1 MLAQQFV
8 DKLEGT
14 GLLHTDIIAELRRQL
29 ADTKGRVTVE
39 ALAKLL
45 VDNGHLTKFQA
56 TKLVAELR
64 ETSDPTPAT
73 KPSVP
78 VSNQGASE
86 LDLAPLDGSSTNSPS
101 AAIVVGGNEV
111 EVVEVIEEDVV
122 EVVEEA
128 VEEVAV
134 VDDDVDTSEVVEV
147 VEETAEVVEVIEPP
161 RKKKTPKVAAEPS
174 IFPTTSS
181 PPPPPMEPMAP
192 PPKPKLPA
200 KAKRNPWEDF
210 RILGVGSVLGVLLL
224 LGAALLWWYFRGT
237 ADELWEKANSSYES
251 RSYETAEKFFGDF
264 VERFTSDDR
273 LSTAKVRRALSQL
286 RRAAENSTD
295 PNEGLKAAKL
305 VLPPIAEEPG
315 IPSERGDL
323 TGVLLT
329 IAEKFNGKADAEKEI
344 AGKKALMDA
353 QKELQQILEN
363 PQFVGNAQKT
373 QQANRIARIDEER
386 QRIMRDIGREEDLV
400 STIANIKTALEQKD
414 TARSYSLRTDLVR
427 KFPQLEINP
436 ELNALIVQA
445 ANIQKDLVKK
455 ADLSVIE
462 ATPQPNIPAAV
473 LVNSQGSAVDELQGN
488 LVYVNALGAVYCLE
502 ASTGNVL
509 WRQYVGRDVSNQ
521 PIRLSDAPDSDTLVT
536 RSTAGIIQRF
546 SGTDGSSVWKAAFPD
561 RIYSPTVDNDQIFA
575 AVPSGEIASL
585 DGTTGSIRW
594 STKLPQPVPVSPG
607 FGVKKP
613 NLYVPGE
620 HSNLYVLSRNSGEC
634 KEVLYL
640 GHAAGSIAVPPAYV
654 LGHLFVFE
662 NPAPDY
668 STVRIFSTNDEGLEL
683 KTAQPPFR
691 LKGNI
696 VVPPQ
701 VDGRRVIVI
710 TDLGEIAVLDVEP
723 ASAKEKVS
731 RIASNPASEPSPRPL
746 YAWAKSNEMWVCSN
760 RFSRYDVQV
769 SRGQID
775 RKWIKDDG
783 DFFVGAPQQFGD
795 VIIHLRT
802 VIGTQGIRVAAVRGS
817 DGSEVWKTDIG
828 VPVASLS
835 AMDQQINAITAQA
848 ALYQVPE
855 DKMSASA
862 PTIRPLENP
871 GLHDR
876 LLLFT
881 SPLTLPKDCYVLLNR
896 STANQAA
903 YFNPKSNE
911 KQLTLVLQNFGGSEV
926 AGTPAVAGE
935 GLLVPLKSG
944 QLVYTDPSTGQA
956 LSSPFQPPLEA
967 GVQATWVEPAV
978 LADGKTIII
987 SGSMQKIF
995 RIEITK
1001 TMDMTVEANLDQP
1014 LRARLATLGSQVI
1027 GVSAGSASDALVSFS
1042 ADTLAVANTVPI
1054 QGRVTWGPFVNESRI
1069 LVHTETDGLMCFD
1082 ESLNRLWQTA
1092 LPSTALSNP
1101 PVLAD
1106 GNLLIAAKEGRV
1118 WSINGTDGTLNGSI
1132 SAGEPISGTML
1143 VQGKSL
1149 IVGGE
1154 EGVVLKLSTAVD
1166 MPAGEQP

>member
-1 MLAQQFV
+1 M
-8 DKLEGT
+8 
-14 GLLHTDIIAELRRQL
+14 
-29 ADTKGRVTVE
+29 TVE

-64 ETSDPTPAT
+64 ETADPPAAT
-73 KPSVP
+73 KPAAP

-86 LDLAPLDGSSTNSPS
+86 LDLAPLDGSSTNSPT
-101 AAIVVGGNEV
+101 AAVVISGNEV
-111 EVVEVIEEDVV
+111 EEVEVIEDEVE
-122 EVVEEA
+122 EVVQEA
-128 VEEVAV
+128 VEEVTV

-147 VEETAEVVEVIEPP
+147 VEETAEVVEVIEQP
-161 RKKKTPKVAAEPS
+161 RKKKAPKVAAEPS
-174 IFPTTSS
+174 IFPTTSA
-181 PPPPPMEPMAP
+181 PPPPPMAP

-210 RILGVGSVLGVLLL
+210 RILGVGSVLAVLLL

-237 ADELWEKANSSYES
+237 ADELIEKANTQYAS
-251 RSYETAEKFFGDF
+251 RSYETAEKLYADF
-264 VERFTSDDR
+264 AERFTNDDR
-273 LSTAKVRRALSQL
+273 VSYAKVRRALSQL
-286 RRAAENSTD
+286 RRAAETSTD
-295 PNEGLKAAKL
+295 PNEALKTAKL

-329 IAEKFNGKADAEKEI
+329 IAEKYNAKADAEKEM
-344 AGKKALMDA
+344 ATKKSLMDS
-353 QKELQQILEN
+353 QKELQVILDN
-363 PQFVGNAQKT
+363 PQFVGSGQKT

-400 STIANIKTALEQKD
+400 STIANIKTALQQKD
-414 TARSYSLRTDLVR
+414 TAQSYALRTALVR

-445 ANIQKDLVKK
+445 ANIQKDLVTK
-455 ADLSVIE
+455 ADLSVTE
-462 ATPQPNIPAAV
+462 ETPQPNVPAAV

-536 RSTAGIIQRF
+536 RSTSGVIQRF

-561 RIYSPTVDNDQIFA
+561 RIYSPTVDNEQIFA
-575 AVPSGEIASL
+575 AIPSGEIASL
-585 DGTTGSIRW
+585 DGTTGSVRW
-594 STKLPQPVPVSPG
+594 STKLPQSVPVSPG
-607 FGVKKP
+607 FGAKKP

-634 KEVLYL
+634 KEVLYV
-640 GHAAGSIAVPPAYV
+640 GHAAGSIAVPPTYV

-668 STVRIFSTNDEGLEL
+668 STVRIFSSNDEGLEL
-683 KTAQPPFR
+683 KTAQNPFR

-746 YAWAKSNEMWVCSN
+746 YAWAKSNEMWICSN
-760 RFSRYDVQV
+760 RFSRYDIQV

-795 VIIHLRT
+795 VVVHLRT
-802 VIGTQGIRVAAVRGS
+802 VIGTQGIRAAAVRGS

-828 VPVASLS
+828 VPVSSLS
-835 AMDQQINAITAQA
+835 AIDQQINAITSQA
-848 ALYQVPE
+848 ALFQVPV
-855 DKMSASA
+855 DKMSESA

-881 SPLTLPKDCYVLLNR
+881 SPLALPQDCYVLLNR
-896 STANQAA
+896 SAANQAA

-926 AGTPAVAGE
+926 AGTPIVAGE
-935 GLLVPLKSG
+935 GLLVPLKNG
-944 QLVYTDPSTGQA
+944 QMVYTDPATGRA

-967 GVQATWVEPAV
+967 GVKATWVEPAV
-978 LADGKTIII
+978 LEDGKTIII

-995 RIEITK
+995 RVEIAK
-1001 TMDMTVEANLDQP
+1001 TMNLMVEANLEQP
-1014 LRARLATLGSQVI
+1014 LRARLTPLGSQVI
-1027 GVSAGSASDALVSFS
+1027 GVSAGSASDALVSFT
-1042 ADTLAVANTVPI
+1042 ADTLAVSNTVPV
-1054 QGRVTWGPFVNESRI
+1054 QGRVTWGPFVNDSHI

-1092 LPSTALSNP
+1092 LPTTALSNP

-1106 GNLLIAAKEGRV
+1106 GNFLIAAKEGRV

-1132 SAGEPISGTML
+1132 SAGEPITGTMI
-1143 VQGKSL
+1143 VQGESL

-1166 MPAGEQP
+1166 LPAGEQP